1 MKLLDAEK
9 SLDSIQKMSLDK
21 KQKRILNIK
30 ESGFEYDDKKIS
42 EIIKDKWVFLQNGSD
57 TDIVE
62 IDYVILDWARK
73 EELRIEIEQAESG
86 NTVIDKY
93 FKKYGTLS
101 SKEEPKD
108 CDLYRQ
114 TVYFDGKACPGDTW
128 NTELF
133 MYRIGVYKSYK
144 SPYNDEA
151 SYVKFYADMN
161 VEDCMDAKMKGSEP
175 TLRHCHDWY
184 TSPHKKSENHYK
196 YENWLEDIQIAKNK
210 FMSEVE
216 KFTKGFESFQYN
228 SKNNLYCAPEKFVF
242 WIEEEADHNGDETGF
257 FKSEIYA
264 TNKYKGSAF
273 RSNTCKVPTKF
284 DKTVSRGELL
294 EIAAKHCED
303 KLAKHEFRKE
313 FKY

>member
-86 NTVIDKY
+86 N
-93 FKKYGTLS
+93 
-101 SKEEPKD
+101 
-108 CDLYRQ
+108 
-114 TVYFDGKACPGDTW
+114 TW